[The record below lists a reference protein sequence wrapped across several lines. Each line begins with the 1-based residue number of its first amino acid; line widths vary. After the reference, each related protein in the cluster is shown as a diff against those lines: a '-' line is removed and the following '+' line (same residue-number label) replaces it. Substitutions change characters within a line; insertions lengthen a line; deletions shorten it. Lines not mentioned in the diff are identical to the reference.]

1 MAQTASYLIAGIP
14 AEQGVPFTQSQ
25 LTAITLELRTNT
37 NAFPVWVRQQ
47 AELQLAGLP
56 INGPTNAIPGT
67 VPTNSSGTLVRQA
80 QLGRTDLANPVQPVS
95 GNLIQIGPNGR
106 VITPPAQTQPTNARQ
121 FAPATDAGTNA
132 PVRTITTTQSTP
144 PASSQTTRPD
154 APVAGRNAGVGA
166 AGQDSAARA
175 GTIAGLNAVFQ
186 GRQAKIT
193 PQPNGLAK
201 YGSYTYSLSL
211 YIMSPEDYKKTVAS
225 SRITIPGSQLLIQ
238 SGGMPGTSA
247 TPTPSDSNLQG
258 VTGRTTNPAAAGRNQ
273 YFPLDFYIDDFTI
286 TNLQPGKGTGSANAV
301 TNVRFKVIEPNGIS
315 FLDNLYSACVQYVG
329 KKQNYAAQTYLMVI
343 RFYGYDQFGNLV
355 KADNNTVDVRTDQ
368 NALIEK
374 YIPFQFTKIGFRVAN
389 QLTEYTCEAVVPG
402 NNQAT
407 GQARG
412 IIPYNTEIQAETIAG
427 LFGGQATYSEQQ
439 QTDGRPQSAT
449 NSTQAGANTPA
460 PPKANAAPK
469 KTITG
474 GLVDALNQFEQE
486 RVADGTF
493 TVADEY
499 EVIFPDSVIA
509 DAKTKPP
516 NVVDKTKVAQPTP
529 RTVGQQLNGATNSM
543 NPNAQTK
550 PSVAGMSIIQFIDQA
565 VRNSSY
571 IYDQQTI
578 QYDEENN
585 EISNSNAPE
594 GFVWFRIG
602 VQALPLRYDPKRNDY
617 AYKITYS
624 IAPYKVNDIKS
635 EYFNKSPFQGTHKK
649 YSYWFTGENNEV
661 LDYNQDFNN
670 LYYVVV
676 NGNQRP
682 PGSAEEYREKN
693 KRVFQARS
701 QESDQGQDG
710 KINEPAANAAT
721 SLYSPADLSRVKI
734 SIVGDP
740 GWIAQGEI
748 WRNIRFFN
756 YNPFYPDG
764 TINYEIQEPLFEIA
778 WNKPV
783 DYSLSTGLMNPN
795 QRTNGA
801 NEIETL
807 SPGPSQSYI
816 YRAVSVTSNFRQGK
830 FTQDLE
836 GVLVQFPSTAIKNNE
851 APPESERYSATNQ
864 DPASNANP
872 ANRRA
877 AEAVADRAAGVRAPT
892 NTTSPVIQPRNGA
905 RAPGST
911 PATETPP
918 GAARQ
923 RPGTSPT
930 ADRFGR
936 PTVQPLGTRAPTSG
950 NQSVGPATTPVN
962 TNVRSAAPVNTAPQ
976 RGARDF

>member
-1 MAQTASYLIAGIP
+1 M
-14 AEQGVPFTQSQ
+14 
-25 LTAITLELRTNT
+25 
-37 NAFPVWVRQQ
+37 
-47 AELQLAGLP
+47 
-56 INGPTNAIPGT
+56 
-67 VPTNSSGTLVRQA
+67 
-80 QLGRTDLANPVQPVS
+80 
-95 GNLIQIGPNGR
+95 
-106 VITPPAQTQPTNARQ
+106 
-121 FAPATDAGTNA
+121 
-132 PVRTITTTQSTP
+132 
-144 PASSQTTRPD
+144 
-154 APVAGRNAGVGA
+154 
-166 AGQDSAARA
+166 
-175 GTIAGLNAVFQ
+175 
-186 GRQAKIT
+186 
-193 PQPNGLAK
+193 
-201 YGSYTYSLSL
+201 
-211 YIMSPEDYKKTVAS
+211 
-225 SRITIPGSQLLIQ
+225 
-238 SGGMPGTSA
+238 
-247 TPTPSDSNLQG
+247 
-258 VTGRTTNPAAAGRNQ
+258 
-273 YFPLDFYIDDFTI
+273 
-286 TNLQPGKGTGSANAV
+286 
-301 TNVRFKVIEPNGIS
+301 
-315 FLDNLYSACVQYVG
+315 
-329 KKQNYAAQTYLMVI
+329 
-343 RFYGYDQFGNLV
+343 
-355 KADNNTVDVRTDQ
+355 
-368 NALIEK
+368 
-374 YIPFQFTKIGFRVAN
+374 
-389 QLTEYTCEAVVPG
+389 
-402 NNQAT
+402 
-407 GQARG
+407 
-412 IIPYNTEIQAETIAG
+412 
-427 LFGGQATYSEQQ
+427 
-439 QTDGRPQSAT
+439 
-449 NSTQAGANTPA
+449 
-460 PPKANAAPK
+460 
-469 KTITG
+469 
-474 GLVDALNQFEQE
+474 
-486 RVADGTF
+486 
-493 TVADEY
+493 
-499 EVIFPDSVIA
+499 
-509 DAKTKPP
+509 
-516 NVVDKTKVAQPTP
+516 
-529 RTVGQQLNGATNSM
+529 
-543 NPNAQTK
+543 
-550 PSVAGMSIIQFIDQA
+550 
-565 VRNSSY
+565 
-571 IYDQQTI
+571 
-578 QYDEENN
+578 
-585 EISNSNAPE
+585 
-594 GFVWFRIG
+594 
-602 VQALPLRYDPKRNDY
+602 
-617 AYKITYS
+617 
-624 IAPYKVNDIKS
+624 
-635 EYFNKSPFQGTHKK
+635 
-649 YSYWFTGENNEV
+649 
-661 LDYNQDFNN
+661 
-670 LYYVVV
+670 YYVVV